1 MHGAP
6 GTPGAPGARRAAPA
20 PRWVRAATEWM
31 PQRLRAEPAGRSR
44 DAGCVR
50 MRRVK
55 ASYPQHIGRRAPK
68 GADAPGRVAP
78 VPLGYWEMQHY
89 AQLCAALGRRR
100 TRADAR
106 PKVAEIGPLPARD
119 RSYSAPR
126 SVANRIEIGRNP
138 RRDRS
143 ASGSKSVGRFRAAQ
157 TSQRTEKGR
166 QTNMRAQTEERR
178 RKHSYYSSMISWLN
192 ISSSPPSTDAS
203 PSSSPSISSSAS
215 TRANSAVPT
224 TVTAKAPAANIA
236 HFPAP
241 FAKSIPA
248 HLSCRGSRIASRS
261 AIFFGIFSNEAPSI
275 PSPRGF

>member
-100 TRADAR
+100 MRADAR

-126 SVANRIEIGRNP
+126 SVANRIEIGPLPARNRSDESWRSRP
-138 RRDRS
+138 AGRR
-143 ASGSKSVGRFRAAQ
+143 
-157 TSQRTEKGR
+157 EK
-166 QTNMRAQTEERR
+166 
-178 RKHSYYSSMISWLN
+178 
-192 ISSSPPSTDAS
+192 
-203 PSSSPSISSSAS
+203 
-215 TRANSAVPT
+215 
-224 TVTAKAPAANIA
+224 TAKPICEHKPKSGGANIL
-236 HFPAP
+236 
-241 FAKSIPA
+241 IT
-248 HLSCRGSRIASRS
+248 LR
-261 AIFFGIFSNEAPSI
+261 
-275 PSPRGF
+275 

>member
-100 TRADAR
+100 TRADAQMAQKASGR
-106 PKVAEIGPLPARD
+106 AGCERTRIPKP
-119 RSYSAPR
+119 PR
-126 SVANRIEIGRNP
+126 SVVTRIEIGRNP

-143 ASGSKSVGRFRAAQ
+143 GS
-157 TSQRTEKGR
+157 
-166 QTNMRAQTEERR
+166 
-178 RKHSYYSSMISWLN
+178 
-192 ISSSPPSTDAS
+192 
-203 PSSSPSISSSAS
+203 
-215 TRANSAVPT
+215 
-224 TVTAKAPAANIA
+224 
-236 HFPAP
+236 
-241 FAKSIPA
+241 
-248 HLSCRGSRIASRS
+248 ASRS
-261 AIFFGIFSNEAPSI
+261 VATWGEDALDRLVASTARDSGTRDDGVPGLLRCSGVGASYRLTADSRRHQMADLLEVAGAAPVA
-275 PSPRGF
+275 GFAVLAHLAEVDPATPLYAQLLGGCAQEYRAHRIACQVAHVPGR